1 MPENDGHRSREGA
14 GMKRVLIID
23 DDEAVRRMLRF
34 RLKDSYEIIDTAS
47 PEEGLLLA
55 LQRKPDAVLVDLM
68 MPAHTGFEVCQT
80 LAGLSFTQLIPVFV
94 VSGAPKAIYKDFC
107 DALGARGYFE
117 KPVDFNLLQER
128 LAAVLSRDRENRRRE
143 ARIRLRVGLKL
154 RGRDTKETPFE
165 ILTFTENVSGR
176 GFSCGLNVPLSRNA
190 VVEVFLWIT
199 VAHRFTGE
207 ARLAWVKFPNTPEQ
221 MCGFEFLGDPRE
233 WIF

>member
-55 LQRKPDAVLVDLM
+55 LQRKPDAILVDLM

-117 KPVDFNLLQER
+117 KPIDFDMMQAQ
-128 LAAVLSRDRENRRRE
+128 LASALDKASENHRIE
-143 ARIRLRVGLKL
+143 PRIRLPIGINL
-154 RGRDTKETPFE
+154 RGRE
-165 ILTFTENVSGR
+165 
-176 GFSCGLNVPLSRNA
+176 
-190 VVEVFLWIT
+190 
-199 VAHRFTGE
+199 
-207 ARLAWVKFPNTPEQ
+207 
-221 MCGFEFLGDPRE
+221 
-233 WIF
+233 

>member
-1 MPENDGHRSREGA
+1 MARI
-14 GMKRVLIID
+14 LIID

-34 RLKDSYEIIDTAS
+34 RLKDQYEIMDTAS
-47 PEEGLLLA
+47 PEEGLILA

-68 MPAHTGFEVCQT
+68 MPAHTGFEICQT

-117 KPVDFNLLQER
+117 KPIDFNALQAQLET
-128 LAAVLSRDRENRRRE
+128 VLKKEKDNRRRE

-154 RGRDTKETPFE
+154 RGRDSKENPFE
-165 ILTFTENVSGR
+165 ILTFTENVCRR
-176 GFSCGLNVPLSRNA
+176 GFACGLGIPLGKNA
-190 VVEVFLWIT
+190 VVEVFLWIPT
-199 VAHRFTGE
+199 AHRFTGE
-207 ARLAWVKFPNTPEQ
+207 ARLAWLKFPDAPEQ
-221 MCGFEFLGDPRE
+221 MCGFEFLGEPRE